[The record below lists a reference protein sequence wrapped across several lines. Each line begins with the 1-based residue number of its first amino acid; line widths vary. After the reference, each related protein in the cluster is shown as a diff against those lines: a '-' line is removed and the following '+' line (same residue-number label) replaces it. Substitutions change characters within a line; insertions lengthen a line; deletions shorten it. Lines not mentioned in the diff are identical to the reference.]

1 MINFMVVVVS
11 YTKGILQDNERA
23 AGAKPAATAVRDDTI
38 RTRENCTLYGLD
50 SQVENQNSKLLLRGM
65 SSKNLQVAARLS
77 SAIVKLINC

>member
-1 MINFMVVVVS
+1 MVVVVS
-11 YTKGILQDNERA
+11 DTKGIFQDNERA
-23 AGAKPAATAVRDDTI
+23 VGAKPAVRDDTI
-38 RTRENCTLYGLD
+38 RTRENFIRYGLD